1 MSAHVQ
7 IIDKP
12 GRNLARVLG
21 RTPER
26 SIAAVVGEHGVGLM
40 TGSCV
45 HLLTWEQ
52 TAELLAGLAG
62 ALGAGDQVAELLA
75 SARGADD
82 AA

>member
-26 SIAAVVGEHGVGLM
+26 SIAAVIGEHGVGLM

-62 ALGAGDQVAELLA
+62 ALGAGEEVAALL
-75 SARGADD
+75 SAAKGADD